1 MKEWKKHTVFMSN
14 PILFLFTR
22 SPANCFS
29 ACFLPFSKALCRR
42 LAPAITY
49 QQQQKPK
56 ADENE
61 MAV

>member
-1 MKEWKKHTVFMSN
+1 MSN